1 MNRRALFLGTLS
13 AVCGVIAVAA
23 CGGDDSSPAT
33 TGTPDA
39 STDSTSEAAIELDS
53 SAPDTSKLP
62 DTGTGKPDAADAGDA
77 GDAGACVAVD
87 VGALDDASVAAGFQ
101 QVWQVYRCAGCHQK
115 PSQTVDDAGNGIVLS
130 GNNNGLGDSGTI
142 FPPNLTGDPPTG
154 LGCWTDSQIQNAL
167 LTGIDNEG
175 KALCSPMPKFGSAL
189 TTADGGPRLG
199 YPMDAGTAK
208 EIVDYLRSLPV
219 AVNHVT
225 DTTCPSPSGGD
236 AGDAGRDGSSD
247 GSPE

>member
-1 MNRRALFLGTLS
+1 MNRRALFLGTLC

-23 CGGDDSSPAT
+23 CGGGDDSSPAA

-39 STDSTSEAAIELDS
+39 STDSTAEAAPELDS

-62 DTGTGKPDAADAGDA
+62 DTGTGKPDASDAGV
-77 GDAGACVAVD
+77 CVAFD
-87 VGALDDASVAAGFQ
+87 ASALDDASVAAGFQ

-142 FPPNLTGDPPTG
+142 FPPNLTGDPTTG
-154 LGCWTDSQIQNAL
+154 LRCWTDPQIQNAI
-167 LTGIDNEG
+167 LTGVDNEG
-175 KALCSPMPKFGSAL
+175 MTLCSPMPKFGSAL
-189 TTADGGPRLG
+189 TTADGGPRPG
-199 YPMDAGTAK
+199 FPMDAGTAQ

-219 AVNHVT
+219 AMNQVP
-225 DTTCPSPSGGD
+225 DTTCPSLGG
-236 AGDAGRDGSSD
+236 GDAGRDGASD
-247 GSPE
+247 ASPE

>member
-23 CGGDDSSPAT
+23 CGGGDDSSPAA

-39 STDSTSEAAIELDS
+39 STDSTAEAATELDSS
-53 SAPDTSKLP
+53 SAPDTSKVP
-62 DTGTGKPDAADAGDA
+62 DTGTGKPDASDGGTCVAFDAGP
-77 GDAGACVAVD
+77 
-87 VGALDDASVAAGFQ
+87 LDDASVAAGFQ

-142 FPPNLTGDPPTG
+142 FPPNLTGDPATG
-154 LGCWTDSQIQNAL
+154 LGCWTDSQIQNAI
-167 LTGIDNEG
+167 LTGVDNEG
-175 KALCSPMPKFGSAL
+175 KALCSPMPKFGNAL

-199 YPMDAGTAK
+199 FPMDAGTAQ
-208 EIVDYLRSLPV
+208 EIVEYLRSLQV
-219 AVNHVT
+219 AANQVH
-225 DTTCPSPSGGD
+225 DTTCPSPDGGG

>member
-23 CGGDDSSPAT
+23 CGGDDAASPP

-39 STDSTSEAAIELDS
+39 STDATAEAATELDSS

-62 DTGTGKPDAADAGDA
+62 DTGTGKPDASDA

-87 VGALDDASVAAGFQ
+87 AGPLDDASVAAGFQ

-130 GNNNGLGDSGTI
+130 GNNNGLGDSGMI
-142 FPPNLTGDPPTG
+142 FPPNLTGDPMTG
-154 LGCWTDSQIQNAL
+154 LGCWADPQIQNAI
-167 LTGIDNEG
+167 LTGVDNEG
-175 KALCSPMPKFGSAL
+175 KALCSPMPKFGNAL
-189 TTADGGPRLG
+189 TTADGGPRPG
-199 YPMDAGTAK
+199 FPMDAGTAR

-219 AVNHVT
+219 AVNMVT
-225 DTTCPSPSGGD
+225 DTTCPSPGGGD